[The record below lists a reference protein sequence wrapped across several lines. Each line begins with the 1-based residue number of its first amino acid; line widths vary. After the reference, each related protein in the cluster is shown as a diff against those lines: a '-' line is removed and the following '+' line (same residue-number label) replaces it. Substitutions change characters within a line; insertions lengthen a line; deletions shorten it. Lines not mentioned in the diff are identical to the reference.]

1 MKKIKFKKQ
10 DSIIT
15 ELLTREQL
23 RSILAGSVGSGSG
36 SKGCSSSICRQHSD
50 CSSGIE
56 DIGNPTGYCRTC
68 VVYNT
73 VLGYGFCGGSPI

>member
-1 MKKIKFKKQ
+1 MKKLNLKQ